1 MKWFYRILVS
11 LVLIF
16 SLLWAPVLVA
26 IKVVFRFYPKAVWL
40 LWRRSVTM
48 GVKVWR
54 DLGKVKRA

>member
-26 IKVVFRFYPKAVWL
+26 IKVVIRFYPKAVWL
-40 LWRRSVTM
+40 LWRRSFTL

-54 DLGKVKRA
+54 CL